1 MNLISL
7 LLIGFVA
14 LAFILAVF
22 VFVKSSRRKFS
33 DKDRR
38 FIIVKWEEIFSISKS
53 DFKNAI
59 IEADKLLDYTLSK
72 KGYSGSLGDKLKK
85 AAPLFT
91 DLNGIWGAHKIRNRL
106 AHEMGFEVSPDE
118 TQDVLSQFKRAL
130 RDLGVKF

>member
-1 MNLISL
+1 MNLISF

-14 LAFILAVF
+14 LAFFLAVF
-22 VFVKSSRRKFS
+22 VFVKSSRRGFS
-33 DKDRR
+33 DKDQR
-38 FIIVKWEEIFSISKS
+38 FIMVKWEEIFSVSKS

-59 IEADKLLDYTLSK
+59 IEADKLLDHVLSK

-91 DLNGIWGAHKIRNRL
+91 DLNGIWAAHKVRNRL
-106 AHEMGFEVSPDE
+106 AHEMGFDVSPEE
-118 TQDVLSQFKRAL
+118 TQNVLVQFKRAL